1 MKPPLIDDR
10 ITRAFYL
17 RARRE
22 LAENFGLQCD
32 IDLGAPFLNALFWGS
47 LKSLAD
53 RVDPSGF

>member
-22 LAENFGLQCD
+22 LAENFG
-32 IDLGAPFLNALFWGS
+32 PLF
-47 LKSLAD
+47 
-53 RVDPSGF
+53 